1 MCGIFCS
8 LSKTAHVPPDD
19 HVLELLQRRGPDSTG
34 SVQHT
39 YCEDPGDS
47 HSHQGNGAKTFL
59 SFTSTVLSLRGSQ
72 TVSQPIRDPEE
83 THVLCWN
90 GEAWSIGG
98 TSTQGND
105 TKAIFQL
112 LSQAAEESHKASLGV
127 KDATTLVAQHMASVA
142 GPYAFVFYDRH
153 AGRVYLGRDLLGR
166 RSLLWR
172 TTDSADLLISSIT
185 SGSVDDT
192 WTEIEADG
200 VYCIDLA
207 APSSKAS
214 DSDRVEFI
222 SRFDILKVPYC
233 VGREDSS
240 ANLPSVGDQPIA

>member
-8 LSKTAHVPPDD
+8 LSRTAHVPPDD

-39 YCEDPGDS
+39 FCEGPGDS
-47 HSHQGNGAKTFL
+47 HSNQGNGAKTFL
-59 SFTSTVLSLRGSQ
+59 NFTSTVLSLRGSQ
-72 TVSQPIRDPEE
+72 TVSQPIQGPEE
-83 THVLCWN
+83 AHVLCWN

-98 TSTQGND
+98 NSTQGND

-112 LSQAAEESHKASLGV
+112 ISQVAEESRKASFSAKG
-127 KDATTLVAQHMASVA
+127 ATTLVAQHMASVA

-153 AGRVYLGRDLLGR
+153 AGRVFLGRDLLGR

-172 TTDSADLLISSIT
+172 TTGSGDLLISSIT
-185 SGSVDDT
+185 SGSIDAA

-207 APSSKAS
+207 AASSNANE
-214 DSDRVEFI
+214 SDRVEFI
-222 SRFDILKVPYC
+222 SNFDIFKVPYC
-233 VGREDSS
+233 INGESPS
-240 ANLPSVGDQPIA
+240 AKLPSVGDQPIA